1 MLHAS
6 VDASWRS
13 SWAGHSDTPTFTKC
27 IQLGLLVSLLTYFHR
42 PPCSRTTCLLD
53 IAWLG
58 NLAGQE
64 AVLDAGVHASR
75 MGAYMVALA
84 VVLALHGDTHV
95 S

>member
-1 MLHAS
+1 VLHAS

-13 SWAGHSDTPTFTKC
+13 SWARQSDTPTFTKC
-27 IQLGLLVSLLTYFHR
+27 IQLGLFVSLLKRFHR

-53 IAWLG
+53 VAWLG
-58 NLAGQE
+58 NLAGQG
-64 AVLDAGVHASR
+64 AVLDAGVHASCI
-75 MGAYMVALA
+75 GAYMVALA